1 VLAAARDWF
10 LRAHLARDE
19 FLNFHNRE
27 SAGGALSLIVDGVV
41 LDTKLDES
49 SQRVNEYALNKF

>member
-1 VLAAARDWF
+1 MLAAARDWF
-10 LRAHLARDE
+10 LSAHLARDE
-19 FLNFHNRE
+19 FLNIRNRE
-27 SAGGALSLIVDGVV
+27 SAAGALSLIVDGVV